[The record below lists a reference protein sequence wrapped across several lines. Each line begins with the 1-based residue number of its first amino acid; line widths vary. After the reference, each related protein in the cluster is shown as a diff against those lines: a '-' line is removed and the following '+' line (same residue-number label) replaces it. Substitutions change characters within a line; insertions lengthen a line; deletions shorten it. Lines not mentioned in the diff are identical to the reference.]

1 LGGWGCTYE
10 SQGKC
15 RRLGGKICDPG
26 LKGCI
31 LHGRFRFSNPD
42 KNKEHPKEAPD
53 KPIKKR
59 EAAK

>member
-15 RRLGGKICDPG
+15 RRLGGKSCDPG

-31 LHGRFRFSNPD
+31 LHGRFRFSNPE
-42 KNKEHPKEAPD
+42 KNKEPPPKKLKRATEKGIDD
-53 KPIKKR
+53 K
-59 EAAK
+59 